1 MPPQTVQGQP
11 HVIPVCFALHEGN
24 LYSVLDQKP
33 KRAPLTRLR
42 RVRNIL
48 ANPTAALI
56 VDHYQEDW
64 QGLWYILVWGP
75 ASLLIEG
82 DESEDERAAAVDVLR
97 RKYRQYREM
106 DIADNPV
113 VKLTPEEWRLGVE
126 TVGCPRNLSTGKL
139 VGPRRVIGA
148 SRQTLSPEQ
157 RGQNALGFDSSF
169 GETISDAADRW
180 LAF

>member
-1 MPPQTVQGQP
+1 MLTSSQTRLLAEARVGHLATSDRKGQP

-97 RKYRQYREM
+97 RKYRQYRDM

-113 VKLTPEEWRLGVE
+113 VKLTPE
-126 TVGCPRNLSTGKL
+126 
-139 VGPRRVIGA
+139 RVAAWG
-148 SRQTLSPEQ
+148 
-157 RGQNALGFDSSF
+157 GD
-169 GETISDAADRW
+169 DAPMA
-180 LAF
+180 

>member
-1 MPPQTVQGQP
+1 MLTSSQTRLLAEARVGHLATSDPQGRP
-11 HVIPVCFALHEGN
+11 HVIPVCFALNQGN

-33 KRAPLTRLR
+33 KRAQLTSLR

-75 ASLLIEG
+75 AGLLIEG
-82 DESEDERAAAVDVLR
+82 DESKGERAAAVDALQ

-106 DIADNPV
+106 DISDNPV
-113 VKLTPEEWRLGVE
+113 VKLTPEGVAAW
-126 TVGCPRNLSTGKL
+126 GGD
-139 VGPRRVIGA
+139 G
-148 SRQTLSPEQ
+148 
-157 RGQNALGFDSSF
+157 SS
-169 GETISDAADRW
+169 
-180 LAF
+180 LL

>member
-1 MPPQTVQGQP
+1 MLTSSQTRLLAEARVGHLATSDRQGQP

-82 DESEDERAAAVDVLR
+82 DESEDERAAAVDVLQ

-113 VKLTPEEWRLGVE
+113 VKLTPE
-126 TVGCPRNLSTGKL
+126 
-139 VGPRRVIGA
+139 RVAAWGGDG
-148 SRQTLSPEQ
+148 RM
-157 RGQNALGFDSSF
+157 SS
-169 GETISDAADRW
+169 
-180 LAF
+180 

>member
-1 MPPQTVQGQP
+1 MLTSSQTRLLSEARVGHLATSDRHGQP

-75 ASLLIEG
+75 ASLLTEG
-82 DESEDERAAAVDVLR
+82 DESEDERAAAVDVLQ

-113 VKLTPEEWRLGVE
+113 VKLTPE
-126 TVGCPRNLSTGKL
+126 
-139 VGPRRVIGA
+139 RVAAWGGDG
-148 SRQTLSPEQ
+148 RM
-157 RGQNALGFDSSF
+157 SS
-169 GETISDAADRW
+169 
-180 LAF
+180 

>member
-1 MPPQTVQGQP
+1 MLTSSQTRLLAEARVGHLATSDRQGQP

-48 ANPTAALI
+48 ANPAAALV

-64 QGLWYILVWGP
+64 GGLWYILVWGP

-97 RKYRQYREM
+97 RKYQQYRDM

-113 VKLTPEEWRLGVE
+113 VKLTPE
-126 TVGCPRNLSTGKL
+126 
-139 VGPRRVIGA
+139 RVAAWGGDGA
-148 SRQTLSPEQ
+148 
-157 RGQNALGFDSSF
+157 
-169 GETISDAADRW
+169 
-180 LAF
+180 

>member
-1 MPPQTVQGQP
+1 MLTSSQTRLLAEARVGHLATSDRQGQP

-24 LYSVLDQKP
+24 LYSVLDRKP
-33 KRAPLTRLR
+33 KLVPLTRLR

-82 DESEDERAAAVDVLR
+82 NESEDERAAAVEALR
-97 RKYRQYREM
+97 RKYRQYRDM

-113 VKLTPEEWRLGVE
+113 VKLTPEQVAAWG
-126 TVGCPRNLSTGKL
+126 GD
-139 VGPRRVIGA
+139 
-148 SRQTLSPEQ
+148 
-157 RGQNALGFDSSF
+157 DSF
-169 GETISDAADRW
+169 
-180 LAF
+180 LP

>member
-1 MPPQTVQGQP
+1 MLTSSQTRLLAEARVGHLATSDRQGQP

-42 RVRNIL
+42 RVRNII

-82 DESEDERAAAVDVLR
+82 DDSEDERAAAVDVLR

-106 DIADNPV
+106 DVADNPV
-113 VKLTPEEWRLGVE
+113 VKLTPERV
-126 TVGCPRNLSTGKL
+126 TVWGGDGGMSL
-139 VGPRRVIGA
+139 
-148 SRQTLSPEQ
+148 
-157 RGQNALGFDSSF
+157 
-169 GETISDAADRW
+169 
-180 LAF
+180 

>member
-1 MPPQTVQGQP
+1 MLTSSQTRLLSEARVGHLATSDPQGQP

-75 ASLLIEG
+75 AGLLIEG

-97 RKYRQYREM
+97 RKYQQYREM

-113 VKLTPEEWRLGVE
+113 VKLTPE
-126 TVGCPRNLSTGKL
+126 
-139 VGPRRVIGA
+139 RVAAWGGDGA
-148 SRQTLSPEQ
+148 PM
-157 RGQNALGFDSSF
+157 A
-169 GETISDAADRW
+169 
-180 LAF
+180 

>member
-1 MPPQTVQGQP
+1 MLTSSQTRLLAEARVGHLATSDRQGQP

-82 DESEDERAAAVDVLR
+82 DESEGERAAAVDALQ

-106 DIADNPV
+106 DIAGNPV
-113 VKLTPEEWRLGVE
+113 VKLTPE
-126 TVGCPRNLSTGKL
+126 
-139 VGPRRVIGA
+139 RVAAWGGDG
-148 SRQTLSPEQ
+148 RM
-157 RGQNALGFDSSF
+157 SS
-169 GETISDAADRW
+169 
-180 LAF
+180 

>member
-1 MPPQTVQGQP
+1 MLTSSQTRLLAEARVGHLATSDRQGQP

-82 DESEDERAAAVDVLR
+82 DESEGERAAAVDVLQ

-113 VKLTPEEWRLGVE
+113 VKLTPE
-126 TVGCPRNLSTGKL
+126 
-139 VGPRRVIGA
+139 RVAAWGGDG
-148 SRQTLSPEQ
+148 RM
-157 RGQNALGFDSSF
+157 SS
-169 GETISDAADRW
+169 
-180 LAF
+180 

>member
-1 MPPQTVQGQP
+1 MLTSSQTRLLAEARVGHLATSDRQGQP
-11 HVIPVCFALHEGN
+11 HVIPVCFALHESN

-82 DESEDERAAAVDVLR
+82 GESEDERAAAVDALQ

-106 DIADNPV
+106 DIAGNPV
-113 VKLTPEEWRLGVE
+113 VKLTPE
-126 TVGCPRNLSTGKL
+126 
-139 VGPRRVIGA
+139 RVTAWGGDGNR
-148 SRQTLSPEQ
+148 SL
-157 RGQNALGFDSSF
+157 
-169 GETISDAADRW
+169 
-180 LAF
+180 